1 MGFRLRG
8 FGTVGFAFGVG
19 ARAILIGL
27 LSFAAAYA
35 AIERG
40 LYATA
45 MVLAGAAVLLVF
57 EIGRRARAAD
67 RVLGQFVD
75 GVLAEGNDRPAA
87 GTPGLEALDVAVGR
101 ALDQLSRRRSERE
114 RRIDYLQTLTDTVSA
129 ALLVVDDDGVVEL
142 ANHAARQTLPE
153 AARIGALGGDAAA
166 VLMATPLGSGRVV
179 RLGDG
184 RAMFALVSGFSTP
197 EGGRRRLISL
207 QRLAGDL
214 DAVELRA
221 WHDLVR
227 ILSHEIMNSLT
238 PILSLAESSATLV
251 SGKDPM
257 AAQALEVIARRSA
270 GLMTFV
276 ERYREVFDL
285 PRPQLQRTTV
295 AACLTRIDALIAS
308 QMADAAVTYSS
319 RAEEANAAVDI
330 DPELLDQALINLL
343 KNGLEAAR
351 GQPNAAVTLTV
362 SARGSRLVFEVA
374 DNGPGIAPDDV
385 EAVFLPF
392 FSRKPGGSGIGLNVA
407 RQIAHAHDGR
417 IEHQNRTDRGAI
429 FRLVL
434 PNIEL

>member
-1 MGFRLRG
+1 MAFKSRG
-8 FGTVGFAFGVG
+8 YGTFGFALGVG
-19 ARAILIGL
+19 VRAILVGL
-27 LSFAAAYA
+27 LTFAAAYA
-35 AIERG
+35 AIAHG
-40 LYATA
+40 FYATA
-45 MVLAGAAVLLVF
+45 LVLLGAAVLLAF

-75 GVLAEGNDRPAA
+75 GVLSEGNDRPAA
-87 GTPGLEALDVAVGR
+87 GTPGLEALDAAISR
-101 ALDQLSRRRSERE
+101 ALEQLGRQRSERQ

-129 ALLVVDDDGVVEL
+129 ALLVVDDEGVVEL

-153 AARIGALGGDAAA
+153 AARLSALGADAAA
-166 VLMATPLGSGRVV
+166 LLMATPLGSGRVV

-227 ILSHEIMNSLT
+227 VLSHEIMNSLT
-238 PILSLAESSATLV
+238 PILSLAESSAAQV
-251 SGKDPM
+251 SGKDPL

-285 PRPQLQRTTV
+285 PQPQRRRTTIGV
-295 AACLTRIDALIAS
+295 CIARVDALIAS
-308 QMADAAVTYSS
+308 QMADAGVAYSS
-319 RAEEANAAVDI
+319 RAEAPLTPIDVDQALI
-330 DPELLDQALINLL
+330 DQALINLL

-351 GQPNAAVTLTV
+351 GQPDAAVSLTV
-362 SARGSRLVFEVA
+362 SAYGSRLIFEVA
-374 DNGPGIAPDDV
+374 DNGPGISADDL

-392 FSRKPGGSGIGLNVA
+392 FSRKPGGSGIGLNVS

-417 IEHQNRTDRGAI
+417 IEHDNGPNIGAV

-434 PNIEL
+434 PSLEA

>member
-1 MGFRLRG
+1 MAFRMRG
-8 FGTVGFAFGVG
+8 YGTVGFALGVG
-19 ARAILIGL
+19 LRAILVGL
-27 LSFAAAYA
+27 LTFAAAYA
-35 AIERG
+35 AIAHG

-45 MVLAGAAVLLVF
+45 LVLFGVALLLVF
-57 EIGRRARAAD
+57 EISRRARAAD
-67 RVLGQFVD
+67 RILGQFVD
-75 GVLAEGNDRPAA
+75 GVLSEGNDRPAA
-87 GTPGLEALDVAVGR
+87 GAPGLKTLDAAIDR
-101 ALDQLSRRRSERE
+101 ALDQLARQRSERQ

-129 ALLVVDDDGVVEL
+129 ALLVVDDDGVVEF

-153 AARIGALGGDAAA
+153 AARLSALGADAATL
-166 VLMATPLGSGRVV
+166 LMTTPLGSGRVV

-184 RAMFALVSGFSTP
+184 RAMFALVSGFATP
-197 EGGRRRLISL
+197 EAGRRRLISL

-227 ILSHEIMNSLT
+227 VLSHEIMNSLT
-238 PILSLAESSATLV
+238 PILSLAESSAV
-251 SGKDPM
+251 QMSGKDPM

-285 PRPQLQRTTV
+285 PRPQLQPTTIG
-295 AACLTRIDALIAS
+295 ACIARVDALVAS
-308 QMADAAVTYSS
+308 QMADAAVGYTS
-319 RAEEANAAVDI
+319 RSEVPQTPINVDPALI
-330 DPELLDQALINLL
+330 DQALINLL
-343 KNGLEAAR
+343 KNGLEAVC
-351 GQPNAAVTLTV
+351 GQPGGAVSLTA
-362 SARGSRLVFEVA
+362 SACGSRLTFEIA
-374 DNGPGIAPDDV
+374 DNGPGIAPDDA

-417 IEHQNRTDRGAI
+417 IEYNNGAKRGAV

-434 PNIEL
+434 ASIAT